1 MTVPAKNEPA
11 AIFTNLKLV
20 TAIAVFDE
28 NIILGMALS
37 INFIAPNE
45 RRRYQIVDASL
56 FS

>member
-28 NIILGMALS
+28 NIILGMALG

-45 RRRYQIVDASL
+45 RRRYQTVDASL

>member
-45 RRRYQIVDASL
+45 RRRYQTVDASL